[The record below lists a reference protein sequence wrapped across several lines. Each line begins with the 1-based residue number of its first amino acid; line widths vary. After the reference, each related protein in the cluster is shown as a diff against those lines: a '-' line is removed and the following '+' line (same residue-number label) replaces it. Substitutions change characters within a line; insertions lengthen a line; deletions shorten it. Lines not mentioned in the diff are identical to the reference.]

1 MELFHKI
8 LVTSSKG
15 GIGKS
20 TVALGVAAALSRE
33 GRRVLL
39 VDCDAGN
46 RCLDL
51 MLGVEDAVLYDLS
64 DVYEDRCA
72 AEQAF
77 LSCPNLPNLVF
88 CAAPADPFFDLDKER
103 LTRALRALAEAS
115 HAEFVICDTAGLG
128 DTVRA
133 IAADFADGALIV
145 ATQQPASIRS
155 AERTAMFVEEMGG
168 IPARLIISC
177 FEERSAEDGI
187 RAGLIEIIDG
197 THVRTLG
204 VVPKDRTL
212 LLAQETGRMP
222 GEKSRAGTAFA
233 NIAKRILGEDVRL
246 FSGMRK
252 IRTKRV
258 L

>member
-51 MLGVEDAVLYDLS
+51 MLGVENAVLYDLS
-64 DVYEDRCA
+64 DVYEDRCVPQ
-72 AEQAF
+72 QAF
-77 LSCPNLPNLVF
+77 LSCPDLPNLVF
-88 CAAPADPFFDLDKER
+88 CAAPADPFSDLDEER
-103 LTRALRALAEAS
+103 FCRVLTALAEES

-133 IAADFADGALIV
+133 VAAGFADGALIV

-155 AERTAMFVEEMGG
+155 ADRTAMFVEEMGG
-168 IPARLIISC
+168 IPARLVISC
-177 FEERSAEDGI
+177 FEERAAEDGV
-187 RAGLIEIIDG
+187 RAGLIAIIDG
-197 THVRTLG
+197 AHVRTLG

-212 LLAQETGRMP
+212 LLSQETGRMP
-222 GEKSRAGTAFA
+222 GEKSRAGAAFA

>member
-20 TVALGVAAALSRE
+20 TVALGIAAALSRE

-51 MLGVEDAVLYDLS
+51 MLGVENSVVFDLS

-72 AEQAF
+72 PQDAF
-77 LSCPNLPNLVF
+77 LSCPGLANMVF
-88 CAAPADPFFDLDKER
+88 CAAPANPFTDIDPQRFCGTL
-103 LTRALRALAEAS
+103 ASLAEAS

-128 DTVRA
+128 DAVRA
-133 IAADFADGALIV
+133 IASGFADGAIV
-145 ATQQPASIRS
+145 IATQQPASIRS
-155 AERTAMFVEEMGG
+155 AERTAMFVEEPGG
-168 IPARLIISC
+168 IPTRLIISC
-177 FEERSAEDGI
+177 FEEQSAEDGI
-187 RAGLIEIIDG
+187 RAGLIEIIDR
-197 THVRTLG
+197 THLRTLG
-204 VVPKDRTL
+204 VVPRDRGL
-212 LLAQETGRMP
+212 LLSQETGQMP
-222 GEKSRAGTAFA
+222 GKSSRAAAAFA

-246 FSGMRK
+246 FSGIRK
-252 IRTKRV
+252 IRTQRV

>member
-1 MELFHKI
+1 MELFHRI
-8 LVTSSKG
+8 LVTSAKG

-33 GRRVLL
+33 GHRVLL

-51 MLGVEDAVLYDLS
+51 MLGVENSVLYDLS
-64 DVYEDRCA
+64 DVYEGRCTPDA
-72 AEQAF
+72 AF
-77 LSCPNLPNLVF
+77 LSCPGLPNLVF
-88 CAAPADPFFDLDKER
+88 CAAPVDPFTDLDADR
-103 LTRALRALAEAS
+103 FCGVLTSLAEAS

-128 DTVRA
+128 DGVRA
-133 IAADFADGALIV
+133 IISGFADGALVI

-155 AERTAMFVEEMGG
+155 ADRTAMFVEELGG

-177 FEERSAEDGI
+177 FEERAAEDGI
-187 RAGLIEIIDG
+187 RAGLIEIIDR

-204 VVPKDRTL
+204 VVPKDRAL
-212 LLAQETGRMP
+212 LLSQETGRMP
-222 GEKSRAGTAFA
+222 DEKSRAAAAFA

>member
-8 LVTSSKG
+8 LVTSAKG

-51 MLGVEDAVLYDLS
+51 MLGVENSVLYDLF

-72 AEQAF
+72 PGEAF
-77 LSCPNLPNLVF
+77 LSCPGLPNLVF
-88 CAAPADPFFDLDKER
+88 CPAPADPFTDLDADR
-103 LTRALRALAEAS
+103 FCGTLASLGEAS

-128 DTVRA
+128 DAVRA
-133 IAADFADGALIV
+133 IASGFADGAMII

-155 AERTAMFVEEMGG
+155 AERTAMYVEELGG
-168 IPARLIISC
+168 IPCRLVISC
-177 FEERSAEDGI
+177 FEERAAEDGI
-187 RAGLIEIIDG
+187 RAGLIEIIDR

-212 LLAQETGRMP
+212 LLSQETGQMP
-222 GEKSRAGTAFA
+222 TETSKSARAFA
-233 NIAKRILGEDVRL
+233 NIAHRILGKDVRL

-252 IRTKRV
+252 IRTQRV

>member
-1 MELFHKI
+1 MEHFHRI
-8 LVTSSKG
+8 LVTSAKG

-20 TVALGVAAALSRE
+20 TVALGVAAALSRQ

-51 MLGVEDAVLYDLS
+51 MLGVESLVLFDLS
-64 DVYEDRCA
+64 DVYEERCA
-72 AEQAF
+72 PSDAF
-77 LSCPNLPNLVF
+77 LSCPGLPNLVF
-88 CAAPADPFFDLDKER
+88 CAAPGDPFADLDRER
-103 LTRALRALAEAS
+103 FSRTLTALAEAA

-133 IAADFADGALIV
+133 IASDFADGALVI

-155 AERTAMFVEEMGG
+155 ADRTALFVEELGG
-168 IPARLIISC
+168 IPARLVISC
-177 FEERSAEDGI
+177 FEERAAEDGI
-187 RAGLIEIIDG
+187 RAGLIEIIDR

-212 LLAQETGRMP
+212 LLSQETGQMP
-222 GEKSRAGTAFA
+222 GEKSRAAAAFS

-252 IRTKRV
+252 MRTKRV